1 MKLPFDNLM
10 SFHSV
15 VTHGSFSNGARKLG
29 KSQSTVSGAV
39 KSLEN
44 ELGYELIDRS
54 ESGIKLTSRG
64 KKVYQLATPIV
75 SRYIEL
81 KYIAESLGKT
91 ERGKLRVG
99 IDPLVF
105 NHDVKRV
112 LFDFSEKFPET
123 ELTILTKPSHILGQY
138 LHHHKIDIA
147 IGNPYHKTDFGFN
160 VDELF
165 LVNCHWVAHKDLLR
179 TPLSI
184 RTRVLLL
191 DGCEDTVDLSNI
203 AQHNVWIL
211 DDSRTVLDMCIAQ
224 KGIAFLPQHLLDQ
237 PTSTDVLSPIV
248 GETFLF
254 GKQIYASL
262 MWPQHADFSQQHQ
275 WIHDKLRKR

>member
-1 MKLPFDNLM
+1 MKLQFDNLL

-15 VTHGSFSNGARKLG
+15 VTHGSFSSGARKLG

-54 ESGIKLTSRG
+54 ESGITLTSRG
-64 KKVYQLATPIV
+64 KKIYQLTIPIV
-75 SRYIEL
+75 SRYAEL
-81 KYIAESLGKT
+81 KYIAESLSQK
-91 ERGKLRVG
+91 ERSKLRVG

-105 NHDVKRV
+105 NQQVKQA
-112 LFDFSEKFPET
+112 LFDFSERFPET

-138 LHHHKIDIA
+138 LHHHKVDIA
-147 IGNPYHKTDFGFN
+147 IGNPYHKTDYEFN

-165 LVNCHWVAHKDLLR
+165 LVNCHWVAHQDMHQS
-179 TPLSI
+179 PLPSD
-184 RTRVLLL
+184 TRILLL
-191 DGCEDTVDLSNI
+191 DGCGEIVDLSSI
-203 AQHNVWIL
+203 AQHNIWVL
-211 DDSRTVLDMCIAQ
+211 DDSRTILDLCIAQ
-224 KGIAFLPQHLLDQ
+224 KGIAFLPQHLLDNQ
-237 PTSTDVLSPIV
+237 ATSNKLAPIL

-262 MWPQHADFSQQHQ
+262 MWPQHADFSHQHQ
-275 WIHDKLRKR
+275 WIHDRLRKK